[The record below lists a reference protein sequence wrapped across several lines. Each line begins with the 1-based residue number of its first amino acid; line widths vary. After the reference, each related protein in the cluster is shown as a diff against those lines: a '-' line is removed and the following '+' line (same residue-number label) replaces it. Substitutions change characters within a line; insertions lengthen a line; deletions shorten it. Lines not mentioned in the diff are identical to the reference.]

1 MKQCRHRP
9 GSGRLGTGT
18 SPGIHQGRSCS
29 SSIRWLQLP
38 VRSCR
43 QLEGRVG
50 LGAHPWQWELQGGG
64 WVSPAMPC
72 CWRHPPPIPMRE
84 ECPEGRALS
93 ARASTGRKDQTQT
106 CSSRDPSLYC
116 HSPRGGT
123 GSSGQAPRIGGHPC
137 WHGHMASEDPR
148 QATAPSMATLA
159 HSPHCHL
166 PHGLPVGLGMWPA
179 AAASLKQ
186 GLCTSPLP
194 RPALPGRRLE
204 LRAGTSGEG
213 PGAAAICGP
222 QHIASY

>member
-1 MKQCRHRP
+1 MAMGAAGWWLGEPCHAMLLEAPTAHPHEGGVPR
-9 GSGRLGTGT
+9 GTGT
-18 SPGIHQGRSCS
+18 VCSCQHRQEGPDPDLLIQG
-29 SSIRWLQLP
+29 P
-38 VRSCR
+38 VLVLS
-43 QLEGRVG
+43 QSKGRDRL
-50 LGAHPWQWELQGGG
+50 LG
-64 WVSPAMPC
+64 S
-72 CWRHPPPIPMRE
+72 
-84 ECPEGRALS
+84 
-93 ARASTGRKDQTQT
+93 
-106 CSSRDPSLYC
+106 
-116 HSPRGGT
+116 GT
-123 GSSGQAPRIGGHPC
+123 THRRGHPC

-166 PHGLPVGLGMWPA
+166 PHGLPVGLGMWPP

>member
-1 MKQCRHRP
+1 MALKSPETFRARRYSQSWCHRA
-9 GSGRLGTGT
+9 SEAVQTQTRGRRVGAGT

-123 GSSGQAPRIGGHPC
+123 GSSGQAPRIGGGIHAGMGTWPVRIPGKPQPPAWPPWPTALIATC
-137 WHGHMASEDPR
+137 PMAS
-148 QATAPSMATLA
+148 L
-159 HSPHCHL
+159 
-166 PHGLPVGLGMWPA
+166 
-179 AAASLKQ
+179 
-186 GLCTSPLP
+186 
-194 RPALPGRRLE
+194 
-204 LRAGTSGEG
+204 
-213 PGAAAICGP
+213 
-222 QHIASY
+222 